1 MTNVARLPGP
11 IADIWDWQRMGLC
24 RGRDSA
30 QFFHPDGERGA
41 SRGRRE
47 AAAKQLCRT
56 CPVRAQCA
64 AHALATRE
72 PYGVWGGFTEA
83 ERLRL
88 LAIGWEDA
96 ADRRR
101 ARVDIGRLEAR
112 LGLRPPQQR
121 PVAPAPHPSRTPVNA
136 RGQLRGREPGQ
147 VPGRGQ
153 PAGRGQVTSRGQVQ
167 VPTRVLPA
175 PRTGVRQPVAH

>member
-11 IADIWDWQRMGLC
+11 ISDLWDWQRLGSC

-47 AAAKQLCRT
+47 AAAKTVCQS
-56 CPVRAQCA
+56 CPVRAKCA
-64 AHALATRE
+64 AHALTTRE

-88 LAIGWEDA
+88 LESGWEDL
-96 ADRRR
+96 ADRVP
-101 ARVDIGRLEAR
+101 ASVDVRRLEMR
-112 LGLRPPQQR
+112 LGLRPAVPQQR
-121 PVAPAPHPSRTPVNA
+121 PPATNGASRLMASRNA
-136 RGQLRGREPGQ
+136 AAR
-147 VPGRGQ
+147 
-153 PAGRGQVTSRGQVQ
+153 
-167 VPTRVLPA
+167 
-175 PRTGVRQPVAH
+175 

>member
-1 MTNVARLPGP
+1 VTNVARLPGP
-11 IADIWDWQRMGLC
+11 IADVWDWQRLGLC

-47 AAAKQLCRT
+47 AAAKQLCRA
-56 CPVRAQCA
+56 CPVRAECA

-88 LAIGWEDA
+88 LATGWEDC

-101 ARVDIGRLEAR
+101 IRVDVSRLEAR
-112 LGLRPPQQR
+112 LGLRPMGP
-121 PVAPAPHPSRTPVNA
+121 PHPPV
-136 RGQLRGREPGQ
+136 PHPP
-147 VPGRGQ
+147 VPMASIR
-153 PAGRGQVTSRGQVQ
+153 AV
-167 VPTRVLPA
+167 PA
-175 PRTGVRQPVAH
+175 PRRAPAGTARTRAAAR

>member
-1 MTNVARLPGP
+1 MTNVTRLPGP
-11 IADIWDWQRMGLC
+11 IAEVWDWQRLGLC
-24 RGRDSA
+24 RGRDST

-47 AAAKQLCRT
+47 AAAKAVCRA

-64 AHALATRE
+64 AQALSSHE

-88 LAIGWEDA
+88 LALGWEDC

-101 ARVDIGRLEAR
+101 MMVDVHRLEAR
-112 LGLRPPQQR
+112 LGLRPT
-121 PVAPAPHPSRTPVNA
+121 PAPQTGPIRTQRTAATAPMPTHPTP
-136 RGQLRGREPGQ
+136 
-147 VPGRGQ
+147 
-153 PAGRGQVTSRGQVQ
+153 TI
-167 VPTRVLPA
+167 PA
-175 PRTGVRQPVAH
+175 PRRAGGVARTRTAAR

>member
-11 IADIWDWQRMGLC
+11 VADVWDWQRLGLC

-47 AAAKQLCRT
+47 AAAKSLCRT

-64 AHALATRE
+64 AHALNTRE
-72 PYGVWGGFTEA
+72 PYGVWGGFTET

-88 LAIGWEDA
+88 MATGWEDL

-101 ARVDIGRLEAR
+101 GRVDIRRLESR
-112 LGLRPPQQR
+112 LGIR
-121 PVAPAPHPSRTPVNA
+121 PVPVHTAVVPVQAGPRPAA
-136 RGQLRGREPGQ
+136 R
-147 VPGRGQ
+147 
-153 PAGRGQVTSRGQVQ
+153 
-167 VPTRVLPA
+167 
-175 PRTGVRQPVAH
+175 

>member
-1 MTNVARLPGP
+1 VRVTNVARLPGP

-41 SRGRRE
+41 SRSRRE
-47 AAAKQLCRT
+47 ASAKQLCRS
-56 CPVRAQCA
+56 CPVRAECA

-88 LAIGWEDA
+88 LAVGWEDTA
-96 ADRRR
+96 VGQQS
-101 ARVDIGRLEAR
+101 RVDVGRLEAR
-112 LGLRPPQQR
+112 LGIR
-121 PVAPAPHPSRTPVNA
+121 PVSPHPVSPIARPASIPLPRPVRTA
-136 RGQLRGREPGQ
+136 RE
-147 VPGRGQ
+147 
-153 PAGRGQVTSRGQVQ
+153 A
-167 VPTRVLPA
+167 
-175 PRTGVRQPVAH
+175 VAAH